1 VLSRRN
7 HPCAKRTQRVGQ
19 VSIAPNEPNDLGESI
34 APNEPNDSAESIAP
48 NEPNDLA
55 ESIAPNEL
63 SCAFG
68 TPDPMKMR
76 ASTQTPVRGFSEQ
89 PDDLGESIAPDE
101 PNLEVPVYCDELFI
115 FARILCHRD

>member
-1 VLSRRN
+1 M
-7 HPCAKRTQRVGQ
+7 A
-19 VSIAPNEPNDLGESI
+19 ESI

-48 NEPNDLA
+48 NEPNDSA
-55 ESIAPNEL
+55 ESIAPNE
-63 SCAFG
+63 
-68 TPDPMKMR
+68 
-76 ASTQTPVRGFSEQ
+76 